1 MYRGL
6 YVFPGAS
13 ATASD
18 AACAN
23 WLQEPTTKVPKELL
37 GLSEFSSGSMS
48 TKVVAPGVRPSD
60 SAASRSEKRLL
71 EPFLEEFG
79 LLSAFNSTSPR
90 SSSLTT
96 MRLGV
101 CDSSSTVQLSSYSV
115 MFSSESDA
123 SSTSE

>member
-23 WLQEPTTKVPKELL
+23 WLQEPTTKVPKEHL

-71 EPFLEEFG
+71 APFLEEFG

-90 SSSLTT
+90 SSLTA

-115 MFSSESDA
+115 MFNSESEA

>member
-23 WLQEPTTKVPKELL
+23 WLQEPTTKVPNAHL

-60 SAASRSEKRLL
+60 SAASNKEKRLEEGVF
-71 EPFLEEFG
+71 EPLPTDCCSKSREPRLSISLLVTEFW
-79 LLSAFNSTSPR
+79 F
-90 SSSLTT
+90 
-96 MRLGV
+96 
-101 CDSSSTVQLSSYSV
+101 
-115 MFSSESDA
+115 
-123 SSTSE
+123 